1 MHVDTY
7 EISFSYDEPHTVLN
21 PLRNVIQQLLTQPP
35 IKTARVMS
43 LLNAHM
49 LLIIDMQQ
57 QRAEQVAQLLS
68 SVGYRPSIAPNAL
81 DGFTLFLQG
90 TCVPLAIVLGEEDLS
105 TRFFLQR
112 LLQQLRQRYDWNAP
126 LIRLHNQQ
134 ITKHAEHNRRTGQ
147 FTGSFPQLPR
157 TETLPPDRTARPSR
171 ALPALP
177 APKTARPTM
186 PTTSRHL
193 PALPPPASATH
204 PSVARRPSATTQ
216 QVSALPSSLST
227 PHPQSVA
234 VSLQGYDIG
243 RYHIEDQL
251 NKSATYKTY
260 DRLRE
265 QHIALKAIHTQ
276 NITQTGTHETQ
287 EEFSFFQREK
297 EVIDMLKH
305 PYILPITNYGK
316 SYINGISFVYKTMP
330 FCPEGSVADWL
341 YGQSTKELAPKD
353 IVDLV
358 SQLASALQHAHDYNI
373 LYLNFKLSNIML
385 RDQPRNTRQ
394 LQGLWT
400 DFAVSSHEI
409 GFTRTQAT
417 YPYMAPECWNGQR
430 LAVSDQYGF
439 AAIIYELLTGR
450 APFQGNS
457 ERIMHHLHMNMPI
470 QPPSMYNRNVPRALD
485 NVLLRALAKKPE
497 ERFGSVTHFLRAFQ
511 QYCGK

>member
-1 MHVDTY
+1 MNVDTY
-7 EISFSYDEPHTVLN
+7 EISFSYDEPNAVLN
-21 PLRNVIQQLLTQPP
+21 PLRNVIQQMLTQQHVR
-35 IKTARVMS
+35 TARMMP
-43 LLNAHM
+43 LLNARM
-49 LLIIDMQQ
+49 LLVIDTQQ

-68 SVGYRPSIAPNAL
+68 SVGYRPSIALNAL
-81 DGFTLFLQG
+81 DAFTLFLQG
-90 TCVPLAIVLGEEDLS
+90 TCVPFAILLGEEDLS

-112 LLQQLRQRYDWNAP
+112 LLQQLKQRYDWNTP

-134 ITKHAEHNRRTGQ
+134 YTNNNEQSRRTGQ

-157 TETLPPDRTARPSR
+157 TETLPPEQTARPSR

-177 APKTARPTM
+177 APTSTRPVLSTV
-186 PTTSRHL
+186 SRHL
-193 PALPPPASATH
+193 PALPPPANATQ
-204 PSVARRPSATTQ
+204 PSVTRKPSTAKPQ
-216 QVSALPSSLST
+216 QMPAFPSLPST
-227 PHPQSVA
+227 PHLAV
-234 VSLQGYDIG
+234 VSLQGHDIG
-243 RYHIEDQL
+243 RYHIEEQL
-251 NKSATYKTY
+251 SKSATYKTY

-265 QHIALKAIHTQ
+265 QHIALKAIHAQ
-276 NITQTGTHETQ
+276 NITQIGAYEAI

-305 PYILPITNYGK
+305 PHILPIANYGK
-316 SYINGISFVYKTMP
+316 SYISGIPFVYKTMP

-341 YGQSTKELAPKD
+341 YGQITKELAPKD
-353 IVDLV
+353 IVEFV
-358 SQLASALQHAHDYNI
+358 TQLANALQHAHDYNI

-385 RDQPRNTRQ
+385 RDQPRHTRQ

-409 GFTRTQAT
+409 GFTRTQGT
-417 YPYMAPECWNGQR
+417 YPYMAPECWNGQP

-450 APFQGNS
+450 PPFQGNS

-470 QPPSMYNRNVPRALD
+470 QPPSTYNHNVTRALD

-497 ERFGSVTHFLRAFQ
+497 ERFGSITHFLRAFQ
-511 QYCGK
+511 HYCGN